1 MDYREKDA
9 LQNKDPKEHLCSNS
23 FTFLIVFFINHLSP
37 TVSTILLHFIDFR
50 FLQFI
55 QFTFKVHF
63 IELQVFITML

>member
-37 TVSTILLHFIDFR
+37 TVSTILLHSVDFR

-63 IELQVFITML
+63 IALQVFIIIL